1 MKKIFL
7 IFIAAVF
14 ILPLFNSCSSHSKS
28 VSLTAILEQVD
39 IYISLNNSSEAY
51 SLLKQA
57 EKSASTYFERLGVYK
72 RYIILGDKKK
82 AVSVLSEALK
92 EFPDNNQI
100 RAVYVQFLLDEGKT
114 KDAVKAAKKLDGTEY
129 SSLYAESSLKM
140 LLEEKDPDA
149 FKDSS
154 LINVY
159 IEAWKGSGDSVWL
172 RNGALLYL
180 RDGKFLE
187 AAELYPENVSGKTDV
202 LFWQKVLYDAGD
214 YVKSAAAGECEA
226 VFDDYPSLEEHLMLL
241 SDCYHVLNYEE
252 NESLCRRELI
262 DRAEALNVL
271 PDEFNENLA
280 KCYMNDALY
289 CASKGDAAGEFA
301 GINYLLSVNSCY
313 VPALALYAQEAFDSK
328 PYTEDRLM
336 QELRDSGLKTLK
348 MEENDL
354 KPRASVDIAIY
365 RIENALSQ
373 SDSAALKVL
382 HHSVL
387 NKKNTSDGKEQRSS
401 KVWEFL
407 EQNEL
412 GKNLYPPEIVDYA
425 VGMLIHENSA
435 DTAQLIFDRNIEAV
449 YGKDF
454 IIADNIEK
462 MRRNELVYAAWFAC
476 RDGNADTAEKIY
488 DFLNSRY
495 GKQVTSL
502 VNLSVIYAG
511 TFREEKA
518 VEALSE
524 ASSIASDSFTK
535 SEILYRMGRLS
546 DSLGDTKNAVRSL
559 QYALQL
565 NPGNN
570 KARLLLKNVLN

>member
-7 IFIAAVF
+7 IFTAAVF

-39 IYISLNNSSEAY
+39 IYISLNDSSEAY

-57 EKSASTYFERLGVYK
+57 EKTASTYFERLGVYK
-72 RYIILGDKKK
+72 RYLILGDKKK
-82 AVSVLSEALK
+82 AEKVLSESLK
-92 EFPDNNQI
+92 DFPDNNQV
-100 RAVYVQFLLDEGKT
+100 RAVYVQFLLDEGKI
-114 KDAVKAAKKLDGTEY
+114 KDAVKEAKKLDGTEY

-159 IEAWKGSGDSVWL
+159 IEAWKGSGDSIWL

-180 RDGKFLE
+180 RDGKFNE
-187 AAELYPENVSGKTDV
+187 AAELYPDNISGKADV

-214 YVKSAAAGECEA
+214 YVRSASAGESEA
-226 VFDDYPSLEEHLMLL
+226 VFDDYISLEEHLMLL

-252 NESLCRRELI
+252 NENTCRRELI
-262 DRAEALNVL
+262 KQAEALMMI

-280 KCYMNDALY
+280 KCYMNEALY

-301 GINYLLSVNSCY
+301 GINYLLSANSCY
-313 VPALALYAQEAFDSK
+313 VPALALYAQEALNFE

-336 QELRDSGLKTLK
+336 QELRGSGLKTLK

-354 KPRASVDIAIY
+354 RPRASVDIALY
-365 RIENALSQ
+365 KIENALAE

-387 NKKNTSDGKEQRSS
+387 NKKSSAESNEQRSS

-407 EQNEL
+407 EQNES
-412 GKNLYPPEIVDYA
+412 GKNLYPSEIVDYA

-454 IIADNIEK
+454 AIVDNMEK
-462 MRRNELVYAAWFAC
+462 MRRSELVYAAWFAC
-476 RDGNADTAEKIY
+476 RDGDADTAERIY
-488 DFLNSRY
+488 VFLNSRY

-502 VNLSVIYAG
+502 VNLAVIYAG

-518 VEALSE
+518 VETLSE

-546 DSLGDTKNAVRSL
+546 DSLGDEKNAVRSL